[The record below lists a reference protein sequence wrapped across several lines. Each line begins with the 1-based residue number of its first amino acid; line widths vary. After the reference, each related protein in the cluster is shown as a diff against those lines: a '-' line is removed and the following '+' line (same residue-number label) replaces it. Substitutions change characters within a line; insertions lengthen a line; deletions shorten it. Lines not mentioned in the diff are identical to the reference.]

1 MGGNI
6 KKLSLI
12 VFLMLF
18 SCTSDI
24 DSTQD
29 NFINNLYGVY
39 FLESYTDTIG
49 NSFGTNLIEG
59 ECADDVLVISEES
72 IKYQYDIISNS
83 VCNWHMA
90 SEKIFN
96 YDIIPD
102 TALISGIIRDDI
114 GSSENNEGIRFNHGD
129 QWQSDDYIGNYF
141 EFENNELLYVE
152 EFQNT
157 NGVVITCAM
166 VWIKQE

>member
-1 MGGNI
+1 M
-6 KKLSLI
+6 KKLFITFL
-12 VFLMLF
+12 LMLF
-18 SCTSDI
+18 SCTNEI
-24 DSTQD
+24 DSSKD

-39 FLESYTDTIG
+39 FLESYTDTVG
-49 NSFGTNLIEG
+49 NSFGPNFIEG
-59 ECADDVLVISEES
+59 ECTDDLLVINEES
-72 IKYQYDIISNS
+72 VKYQYDIISNFI
-83 VCNWHMA
+83 CDWEMA

-102 TALISGIIRDDI
+102 TALISGIIRNDI
-114 GSSENNEGIRFNHGD
+114 GSTENNEGIRYNFGD
-129 QWQSDDYIGNYF
+129 QWQFEDYIGNYF

-166 VWIKQE
+166 VWTKQE